1 MIDDDDIRG
10 EASDAEVANENA
22 AEPSGDSGGQGADP
36 AARLVAEKAELRE
49 QLLRTAAELENLRKR
64 AARELADARQY
75 AIAGFARDMLT
86 ASDSVS
92 RALSALPEKERHGA
106 EGTLKA
112 LIEGIELT
120 EREMQRLLEKHG
132 ISRIDAKG
140 ERFDPHLHQ
149 AMFEVPDTDADD
161 GTVVEVVQSGYVIG
175 ERVLRPAMVGVARK
189 AKPPGPAPATGG
201 ENSGGEDSGEPGE
214 GGIDK
219 TV

>member
-10 EASDAEVANENA
+10 EASDAEVANENR
-22 AEPSGDSGGQGADP
+22 AEPSADGEGEPADP
-36 AARLVAEKAELRE
+36 VARLEAEKAELRE
-49 QLLRTAAELENLRKR
+49 QLLRTAAEIENLRKR
-64 AARELADARQY
+64 TARELADARQY

-92 RALSALPEKERHGA
+92 RALSALPEKERQGA

-132 ISRIDAKG
+132 ISRIDPKG
-140 ERFDPHLHQ
+140 ERFDPHVHQ
-149 AMFEVPDTDADD
+149 AMFEVTDTEADD
-161 GTVVEVVQSGYVIG
+161 GTVVEVVQAGYLIG

-189 AKPPGPAPATGG
+189 TRPSDPAPTSG
-201 ENSGGEDSGEPGE
+201 EEDSGTPGN
-214 GGIDK
+214 GGVDK
-219 TV
+219 SV

>member
-1 MIDDDDIRG
+1 MIIDDDDSNG
-10 EASDAEVANENA
+10 EASEAEVANQNVQE
-22 AEPSGDSGGQGADP
+22 QGADSDAR
-36 AARLVAEKAELRE
+36 AADPLTRLQAEKADLRE

-64 AARELADARQY
+64 TARELADARQY

-86 ASDSVS
+86 ATDSVS

-132 ISRIDAKG
+132 ISKVDPKG

-149 AMFEVPDTDADD
+149 AMYEVTDTEADE
-161 GTVVEVVQSGYVIG
+161 GTVVDVVQAGYVIG
-175 ERVLRPAMVGVARK
+175 ERVLRPAMVAVARRER
-189 AKPPGPAPATGG
+189 PARASDADA
-201 ENSGGEDSGEPGE
+201 EASGEMPE